1 MNAKFSLPLAGLLSG
16 TIFGVGLSVAQMTN
30 PEKVLGF
37 LDVFGQWDP
46 SLLLTMAGAVF
57 VTTGGYRVVLHR
69 GPLIGGKLHVPSRS
83 DIDVRL
89 LIGSAIFG
97 VGWGL
102 AGYCPGPV
110 VTGIA
115 SGLREPFIFLAAM
128 IVGSQLERL
137 WLLRHPQQVDA

>member
-1 MNAKFSLPLAGLLSG
+1 MNAKISLPLAGLLSG
-16 TIFGVGLSVAQMTN
+16 TVFGLGLSVAQMTN
-30 PEKVLGF
+30 PQKVLAF
-37 LDVFGQWDP
+37 LDVFGLWDP
-46 SLLLTMAGAVF
+46 SLLLTMAGAIF
-57 VTTGGYRVVLHR
+57 VTTVGYRVVLHR
-69 GPLIGGKLHVPSRS
+69 GPIVAGKLHLPARS

-89 LIGSAIFG
+89 LVGSAIFG

-115 SGLREPFIFLAAM
+115 SGLREPLIFLAAM

-137 WLLRHPQQVDA
+137 WLIRHPQQVEM